1 MPSAK
6 NRPISIGTRHATAH
20 VKARAN
26 MTLMTWLSVFLTAC
40 VVLPGCAFGPPYTYT
55 RQNDSAAVLVAPSS
69 SLSIYIQRVDQFAA
83 PSAMRLGSSSGSYE
97 AYLSPGRHVLD
108 VDCYYSQGIGNRN
121 ATANYSI
128 QGGGYIT
135 AQFAANRQYRLRASL
150 DGRTFTVELWDET
163 AGPSA
168 GTLAGQWQFKGDINY
183 QSNP

>member
-1 MPSAK
+1 MPSGQ
-6 NRPISIGTRHATAH
+6 NSPVFIITRRSTAH
-20 VKARAN
+20 VDGRTN
-26 MTLMTWLSVFLTAC
+26 MPLLTWLAVFLAAC

-69 SLSIYIQRVDQFAA
+69 SLSIYIQHVDQFAA

-121 ATANYSI
+121 ETTNYSVH
-128 QGGGYIT
+128 GGGYIT
-135 AQFAANRQYRLRASL
+135 VQFTANRHYRLRASL

-163 AGPSA
+163 GGPSA
-168 GTLAGQWQFKGDINY
+168 GTLAGQWQFKGDLNY